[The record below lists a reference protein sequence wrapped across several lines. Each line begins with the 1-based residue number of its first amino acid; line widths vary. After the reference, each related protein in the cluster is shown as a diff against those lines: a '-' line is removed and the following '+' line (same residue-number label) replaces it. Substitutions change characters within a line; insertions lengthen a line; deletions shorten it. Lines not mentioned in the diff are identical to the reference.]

1 MREVFQNKVYLHF
14 KGKEYKVIT
23 LAKHTETGEILV
35 VYQALYGD
43 KETYAR
49 PYKIFISEVD
59 KNKYPNINQKYK
71 FELKE

>member
-1 MREVFQNKVYLHF
+1 MREVFQNKVYVHF
-14 KGKEYKVIT
+14 KGKAYKVIS

-35 VYQALYGD
+35 IYQALYGD
-43 KETYAR
+43 KEIYAR